1 MKTVLQNPQTGA
13 IAHVGMVDPYGK
25 THCSMAN
32 ISQRIMVV
40 DATTRKPLI
49 GAHIVNLTSKG
60 VGTVTN
66 DRGFFNP
73 EFLKL
78 QSGHQVAISFLGY
91 GTLTLSVEQLR
102 KTALIEMTPQTEELP
117 GITLGPK
124 GQLQNETNPKI
135 PTNKVTVQPSQNE
148 KVKKS
153 SQWLW
158 WAAVVVLTSTAAY
171 FWRKT
176 PKAKSVNV

>member
-1 MKTVLQNPQTGA
+1 MKSVLQNPQTGA

-25 THCSMAN
+25 KHCSMAN

-49 GAHIVNLTSKG
+49 GAHVVNLTSKG

-102 KTALIEMTPQTEELP
+102 KIGLIEMTPQTEELP

-124 GQLQNETNPKI
+124 GQVQNETNPKI

-158 WAAVVVLTSTAAY
+158 WAAALIVGGITYLAT
-171 FWRKT
+171 RQKH
-176 PKAKSVNV
+176 PKKVTI